1 MCSSSYIGLLLV
13 GGVGVGV
20 GVVSETTQA
29 DRYWAVRPAQRIF
42 LVLFT
47 GAELVGKRGFWHC

>member
-13 GGVGVGV
+13 GGVGV
-20 GVVSETTQA
+20 VSETPQA